1 MARLLS
7 FLFLALAVGCV
18 ALFVLLPMTKIVEH
32 RDKVEAQ
39 STKLSAVAQ
48 VNEQT
53 TTRHTDGL
61 PRDDVDTIETNE
73 PAELEEDTLP
83 ISGRV
88 GDRSG
93 AALAGLEIEIE
104 SKGFDGENISSAR
117 VVSDQLGAFTL
128 QMVPERQYNL
138 SIVAAGDYAGFSLDA
153 ITDKDAGRL
162 RDIVLERVELV
173 DVDGLIVDTDLSP
186 VADFELSLRHLSL
199 DYPDRIIRSDSSG
212 YFSIKGFPAGEW
224 RIATNQSDY
233 YRIKGLELKPGEYR
247 NLTLKIDR
255 GSYHLSGLVRD
266 SYGAP
271 LAEVIVTLKSAFAAG
286 EYHSLSY
293 RSIATDANGAFE
305 FAGLGGHQMTIG
317 IYATGFKTYVQQYD
331 FNSFSDSL
339 EIVLEK

>member
-1 MARLLS
+1 MARPLS
-7 FLFLALAVGCV
+7 FLILALAVGCT
-18 ALFVLLPMTKIVEH
+18 ALFVLLPMSKIVEH

-39 STKLSAVAQ
+39 STNLPADAQ
-48 VNEQT
+48 VDEQT
-53 TTRHTDGL
+53 TTRQIDTLPTDA
-61 PRDDVDTIETNE
+61 DTIE

-88 GDRSG
+88 GNRSG
-93 AALAGLEIEIE
+93 TALAGLEIEIE

-138 SIVAAGDYAGFSLDA
+138 RINAAGDYAGFSLDA

-271 LAEVIVTLKSAFAAG
+271 LAEVIVTLKSAFTAG
-286 EYHSLSY
+286 EYHSFSY

-317 IYATGFKTYVQQYD
+317 IYATGFKTYVKQYD

>member
-1 MARLLS
+1 MARPLS
-7 FLFLALAVGCV
+7 FLILALAVGCV
-18 ALFVLLPMTKIVEH
+18 ALFALLPMSKIAEH

-39 STKLSAVAQ
+39 STNLPAISQ

-53 TTRHTDGL
+53 TTRQTDTL
-61 PRDDVDTIETNE
+61 PTDADAIDTSE
-73 PAELEEDTLP
+73 PAGLEEDTLP

-88 GDRSG
+88 GNRSG
-93 AALAGLEIEIE
+93 TALAGLEIEID

-128 QMVPERQYNL
+128 QMVPERQYSL
-138 SIVAAGDYAGFSLDA
+138 SINAAGDYAGFSLDA

-173 DVDGLIVDTDLSP
+173 DVDGLIVDTNLLP

-199 DYPDRIIRSDSSG
+199 DYPDRAIRSDSSG

-255 GSYHLSGLVRD
+255 GNYHLSGWVRD

-271 LAEVIVTLKSAFAAG
+271 LAEVIVTLKSAFAAE
-286 EYHSLSY
+286 EYHSFSY
-293 RSIATDANGAFE
+293 RSIATDGNGAFE
-305 FAGLGGHQMTIG
+305 FAGLGGHQLTIG
-317 IYATGFKTYVQQYD
+317 IYATGFKTHVQQYD
-331 FNSFSDSL
+331 FNSFSDTL